1 MAATDNT
8 PQNQAGWRDGIARFR
23 QPGPAQIAILV
34 GTIALIALLVMAA
47 VWYSAP
53 NYDVLYRGLAEEDAG
68 QIMEALQKA
77 NIPFKIDTRTG
88 ALMVASD
95 QVHAARLKL
104 AAQGLPKGAIN
115 GLEALEKQDSFGVSQ
130 FMETARYQHALE
142 GELARSVMTIG
153 AVENARIHLAFPK
166 DTVFA
171 RQQQPPTASV
181 LIRLRPGR
189 TLDEGQV
196 AAIVHLV
203 ASSVPKL
210 QPSQVSVVDQN
221 GNLLTRSNREG
232 AGGAGAGPNLDQL
245 EYTRRVEERYARRVE
260 DLLTPVWGAGRVRSQ
275 VSLDIDFN
283 VSEETAEYYEPRAEP
298 RPVRSE
304 QLLEEHNPR
313 QNALGIPGAL
323 SNQPPGAATAP
334 EVVPQPP
341 NPANPQANPA
351 NAAAPQAPPAPAP
364 PTRKEVTR
372 NYELDKRVTQ
382 VRREPGRVLRV
393 SAAVVIDD
401 RITFQDGKP
410 VRTAV
415 TAEEMGRIQELVKQA
430 VGFNAERGDSINVFS
445 ATFAPSSLSALDAL
459 NALDEAPLPMWQ
471 QAWFLEL
478 VKWGVVGLLSLLF
491 LLMVVRPTMRRL
503 LPPPV
508 AAGTMP
514 ALEGGAAVAGEAGL
528 LEKQGAVVEDDRGL
542 EGLLED
548 QVSIGGVSSVSS
560 SNSLE
565 NGQAKPALSGPLE
578 QLEERMAVARAMV
591 AEDPKRAVQ
600 VIKNWLSSEA

>member
-1 MAATDNT
+1 MAAADNAPN
-8 PQNQAGWRDGIARFR
+8 PQNQSGWRGGLARFR
-23 QPGPAQIAILV
+23 QPGPVQIGILV
-34 GTIALIALLVMAA
+34 GIVALLALLVA
-47 VWYSAP
+47 VGMWYTAP
-53 NYDVLYRGLAEEDAG
+53 TYDVLYRGLAEEDAG

-77 NIPFKIDTRTG
+77 NIPFKIDTRSG

-104 AAQGLPKGAIN
+104 AAQGLPKGTVN

-153 AVENARIHLAFPK
+153 AVESARIHLAFPK

-189 TLDEGQV
+189 VLDEGQV

-210 QPSQVSVVDQN
+210 QPGQVSVVDQN
-221 GNLLTRSNREG
+221 GNLLTRTSRDG
-232 AGGAGAGPNLDQL
+232 AGAAGPNLDQL

-260 DLLTPVWGAGRVRSQ
+260 DLLTPVWGAGRVRAQ

-313 QNALGIPGAL
+313 PNASGIPGAL
-323 SNQPPGAATAP
+323 SNQPPGTAVAP
-334 EVVPQPP
+334 EVVPPP
-341 NPANPQANPA
+341 PAAANPANPE
-351 NAAAPQAPPAPAP
+351 AAAQAPPPQL

-372 NYELDKRVTQ
+372 NYELDKRITQ

-401 RITFQDGKP
+401 RVTFQDGKP

-415 TAEEMGRIQELVKQA
+415 TAEEMERIQELVKQA

-459 NALDEAPLPMWQ
+459 KTMDETPLPMWQ
-471 QAWFLEL
+471 EAWFLEL
-478 VKWGVVGLLSLLF
+478 VKWGVIGLLSLLF
-491 LLMVVRPTMRRL
+491 LFMVLRPAMRRL

-508 AAGTMP
+508 ATP
-514 ALEGGAAVAGEAGL
+514 ALEGAAGENAAGL
-528 LEKQGAVVEDDRGL
+528 LDKRDEDDNGL

-548 QVSIGGVSSVSS
+548 QVSIGGA
-560 SNSLE
+560 LE
-565 NGQAKPALSGPLE
+565 NGRPKPALGSPAE
-578 QLEERMAVARAMV
+578 QLEDRMAVARAMV